1 MELERY
7 VQEKCPPAD
16 SSLIAE
22 AGASATS
29 SSCEAVPEPLNRGEV
44 SQLTKHVRDVIIEAC
59 RGGKLLE
66 PFAKKVLGA
75 NATAREM
82 RCWKDKAVVAVF
94 YKVSWAVR
102 DSITLVGRSL
112 GRRHK
117 DAAAKLVLEPAGDQ
131 EPVAESIEA
140 PTSNKAVVVP
150 ETAEG
155 DDVVRTPVK
164 AKSRAPAGSG
174 RKRELAA
181 NIVRQICAHC
191 QDEGAVHEL
200 MHNLEN
206 RLQEQFPGIN
216 FHNNLATLPQTSTWF
231 LGTLGRA

>member
-1 MELERY
+1 MVNQTDTKNDTQPIPNRYLEFSFEGPSPFQIIRDFFLMSAPSWWSGFKVELERY

-94 YKVSWAVR
+94 YKVSWQFA
-102 DSITLVGRSL
+102 
-112 GRRHK
+112 
-117 DAAAKLVLEPAGDQ
+117 
-131 EPVAESIEA
+131 
-140 PTSNKAVVVP
+140 
-150 ETAEG
+150 
-155 DDVVRTPVK
+155 
-164 AKSRAPAGSG
+164 
-174 RKRELAA
+174 
-181 NIVRQICAHC
+181 IV
-191 QDEGAVHEL
+191 
-200 MHNLEN
+200 
-206 RLQEQFPGIN
+206 
-216 FHNNLATLPQTSTWF
+216 
-231 LGTLGRA
+231 